1 MQSQT
6 NLNNNDDNSL
16 LKFDNKEF
24 IYTWRIKDFQDYY
37 NDMPDR
43 KNDYY
48 IFSERFSSPGPHIT
62 QSNFDP
68 QSFIYKWRLRLR
80 IHGYQLKI
88 TEDNQEINYKYEIIR
103 SHPDNR
109 IIFQQENE
117 MEIYEQ
123 KSSEKSLGEI
133 INIFP
138 DQNINSRTDLRIRVY
153 IKIIEKKSHMKPPP
167 KLLLPHFIDYFDNGY
182 FSDINFTFD
191 CGSNI
196 KASKIILAS
205 RSEYFKTMFNGKW
218 KESKES
224 KIYIK
229 DTKYKIFRHLLKY
242 IYTNELD
249 EGLNLDELK
258 DLYIES
264 DLRNLEELRKM
275 VAISIGEI
283 MNVEN
288 WEQVLKF
295 GYEIDNEGIKYSAT
309 LFGINNWEE
318 ICAKKQHK
326 ELTLDNI
333 LSLKLILLN
342 FENTGNHKIVS
353 YGLPRVLTIVFGV
366 LFILFV
372 LNSIF
377 GITGILFKSPGG
389 IKLYAYILWGAV
401 IIYIGLI
408 AIVVTNIIR
417 SKQEAIDLCIKQA
430 GKEGTQ
436 NVGESAKN
444 TNNNIKEDCNN
455 REVAK
460 ILINSIVLILST
472 LFTMSLAIKSYRYS
486 NILYRARIKKIV
498 L

>member
-1 MQSQT
+1 MQSQKVQ
-6 NLNNNDDNSL
+6 DNYDNKNS
-16 LKFDNKEF
+16 LKFDDKEF

-37 NDMPDR
+37 KDIPDR

-48 IFSERFSSPGPHIT
+48 IFSEKFSSPGPHIT

-68 QSFIYKWRLRLR
+68 QSYIYKWRLRLR
-80 IHGYQLKI
+80 IHGYRDTINNYYYTYPIYDNKSNKISLNLISYDDELKI
-88 TEDNQEINYKYEIIR
+88 TEENQEINYKFEVIR
-103 SHPDNR
+103 SNLDNC
-109 IIFQQENE
+109 IIYQHEENE
-117 MEIYEQ
+117 MDIFER

-133 INIFP
+133 INFFP
-138 DQNINSRTDLRIRVY
+138 DQNINSKIDLKIRVY
-153 IKIIEKKSHMKPPP
+153 IRVKDKKSQIITSS
-167 KLLLPHFIDYFDNGY
+167 KLFLPRFIDYFDNGF

-191 CGSNI
+191 CGSSI

-229 DTKYKIFRHLLKY
+229 DTKYKIFRYLLKY

-249 EGLNLDELK
+249 EGLTLEELK

-264 DLRNLEELRKM
+264 DLRNLENLRKM
-275 VAISIGEI
+275 ISISIGEM

-295 GYEIDNEGIKYSAT
+295 GYETDNEGIKYSAT

-342 FENTGNHKIVS
+342 FENTGNHK
-353 YGLPRVLTIVFGV
+353 R
-366 LFILFV
+366 
-372 LNSIF
+372 
-377 GITGILFKSPGG
+377 
-389 IKLYAYILWGAV
+389 
-401 IIYIGLI
+401 IYFL
-408 AIVVTNIIR
+408 
-417 SKQEAIDLCIKQA
+417 L
-430 GKEGTQ
+430 
-436 NVGESAKN
+436 
-444 TNNNIKEDCNN
+444 
-455 REVAK
+455 
-460 ILINSIVLILST
+460 
-472 LFTMSLAIKSYRYS
+472 
-486 NILYRARIKKIV
+486 
-498 L
+498 

>member
-6 NLNNNDDNSL
+6 ILNNNDDNLL

-80 IHGYQLKI
+80 IHGYRDTINSYYYSYTMYDNKNNKISLNLIPYDEELKI

-342 FENTGNHKIVS
+342 FENTGNHKRI
-353 YGLPRVLTIVFGV
+353 IN
-366 LFILFV
+366 I
-372 LNSIF
+372 SI
-377 GITGILFKSPGG
+377 
-389 IKLYAYILWGAV
+389 IK
-401 IIYIGLI
+401 
-408 AIVVTNIIR
+408 
-417 SKQEAIDLCIKQA
+417 
-430 GKEGTQ
+430 
-436 NVGESAKN
+436 
-444 TNNNIKEDCNN
+444 
-455 REVAK
+455 
-460 ILINSIVLILST
+460 
-472 LFTMSLAIKSYRYS
+472 
-486 NILYRARIKKIV
+486 
-498 L
+498 